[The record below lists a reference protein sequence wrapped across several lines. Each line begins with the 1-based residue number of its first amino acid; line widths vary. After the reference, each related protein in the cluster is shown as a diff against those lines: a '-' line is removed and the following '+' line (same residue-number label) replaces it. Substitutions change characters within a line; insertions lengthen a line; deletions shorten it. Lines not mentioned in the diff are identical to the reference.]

1 MATKQRADR
10 LNLLPLSLRHILNHE
25 IRSVQGMR
33 GGEGG
38 EGCRQS
44 DRIVLSHLGDFQW
57 V

>member
-38 EGCRQS
+38 KDVGKAIESFCR
-44 DRIVLSHLGDFQW
+44 I
-57 V
+57 